1 LLVSLPAGLAYNFAL
16 AVPGLLSRPPCDR
29 FGSFV
34 VEESKLNA
42 KITRHT
48 EPQSPE
54 IIEKRLADFVSKLN
68 SYQQSW
74 KGSGKRQCPG
84 PRDQLGFGD
93 QDSMSQRPPAS
104 RPASRSPPD
113 GQRITLP
120 PVQLRDDPQ
129 QRGKR
134 VEVPQAEQGRGF
146 CEPSSQALP
155 SPQYGRQAQ
164 QPLLGEEW
172 RPGASRD
179 LGVHSILNPSEPEG
193 TSSSATSR
201 RVSVGGI
208 ESPRSTVGP
217 SPQYGTSPSSALQHN
232 FPGQQSATSS
242 PTQTKYNATFP
253 RSRHILTPRSPRAVS
268 MGRARIPGTI
278 DATQSPF
285 LISGRRI
292 YTAETDAPPMPTP
305 PAQNPAQ
312 QHYGFPAALTPARRD
327 SGAMQAP
334 GRTPLSASTSPSLSQ
349 SSSQTSPA
357 SFPFPGVPP
366 PATHGYYPGSTFAM
380 AGGGMQFAS
389 VSGSSATTE
398 GPYSAPP
405 STQSASG
412 TVSTS
417 SRQTS
422 AADPIQV
429 LTITTSSG
437 IYNVP
442 VDVHQASRLAD
453 EKRAR
458 NAGASAR
465 FRQRRKER
473 EREAN
478 QNQDRLQQQ
487 IKNIEQVRDRYMQE
501 RDRCMQ
507 ERDRFMQERD
517 RYWQEKEWYRHE
529 RDRLR
534 GLLLENPAMRHLAMS
549 GPPSPRS

>member
-1 LLVSLPAGLAYNFAL
+1 
-16 AVPGLLSRPPCDR
+16 
-29 FGSFV
+29 
-34 VEESKLNA
+34 
-42 KITRHT
+42 
-48 EPQSPE
+48 
-54 IIEKRLADFVSKLN
+54 
-68 SYQQSW
+68 
-74 KGSGKRQCPG
+74 
-84 PRDQLGFGD
+84 
-93 QDSMSQRPPAS
+93 
-104 RPASRSPPD
+104 
-113 GQRITLP
+113 
-120 PVQLRDDPQ
+120 
-129 QRGKR
+129 
-134 VEVPQAEQGRGF
+134 
-146 CEPSSQALP
+146 
-155 SPQYGRQAQ
+155 
-164 QPLLGEEW
+164 
-172 RPGASRD
+172 
-179 LGVHSILNPSEPEG
+179 
-193 TSSSATSR
+193 
-201 RVSVGGI
+201 
-208 ESPRSTVGP
+208 
-217 SPQYGTSPSSALQHN
+217 
-232 FPGQQSATSS
+232 
-242 PTQTKYNATFP
+242 
-253 RSRHILTPRSPRAVS
+253 
-268 MGRARIPGTI
+268 
-278 DATQSPF
+278 
-285 LISGRRI
+285 
-292 YTAETDAPPMPTP
+292 
-305 PAQNPAQ
+305 
-312 QHYGFPAALTPARRD
+312 
-327 SGAMQAP
+327 
-334 GRTPLSASTSPSLSQ
+334 
-349 SSSQTSPA
+349 
-357 SFPFPGVPP
+357 
-366 PATHGYYPGSTFAM
+366 
-380 AGGGMQFAS
+380 MQFAS